1 MVLPFAEGRGGR
13 SKKGKRQRD
22 GDREGERGPRLFQLW
37 TVLSRA
43 SLTDLK
49 AALRQS
55 SVAASCSGIW
65 SEKKYLLRSTCWPY
79 LSTWV
84 KDVFSPTVKIFV
96 ISVQSSER
104 PPNSIPTG
112 VKIQSM
118 SALGVSWE
126 KWQTD
131 QMQID
136 KLKKTRGFFVHYCV
150 HVWRYANRGIAFHG
164 SKSAE
169 TPCTDTEGTRYHSQR
184 GDKDTSILRNCE
196 LWTNSFLTKS
206 SLSNY
211 FIIF

>member
-13 SKKGKRQRD
+13 SKKGKRERD
-22 GDREGERGPRLFQLW
+22 GDREGEKGPRLFQLW

-49 AALRQS
+49 AAPRQS

-65 SEKKYLLRSTCWPY
+65 SEKKYLIRSTCWPY
-79 LSTWV
+79 LSAWV
-84 KDVFSPTVKIFV
+84 KDVFSPTVKLFV
-96 ISVQSSER
+96 ISVQSPKR

-126 KWQTD
+126 KWQTH

-136 KLKKTRGFFVHYCV
+136 KLKKIKGFFCALLCPCV
-150 HVWRYANRGIAFHG
+150 KIC
-164 SKSAE
+164 K
-169 TPCTDTEGTRYHSQR
+169 
-184 GDKDTSILRNCE
+184 
-196 LWTNSFLTKS
+196 
-206 SLSNY
+206 
-211 FIIF
+211 